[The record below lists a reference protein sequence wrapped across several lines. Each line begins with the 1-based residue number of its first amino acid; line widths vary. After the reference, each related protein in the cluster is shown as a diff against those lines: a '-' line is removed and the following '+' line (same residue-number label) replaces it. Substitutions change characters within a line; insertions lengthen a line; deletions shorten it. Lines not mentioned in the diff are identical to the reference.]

1 MSDLEGN
8 MITSNSAD
16 SSNSSEAPTTI
27 CLEDAENSNIENDN
41 EDEYFLVLE
50 HESGPDMRV
59 AEMREAA
66 KEKENEILHLM
77 NTICMLQRER
87 ESISETADEIEQ
99 KKFEQLSE
107 EFQTYQENTDKH
119 IEDLQSLVEVK
130 NKTLVKL
137 QQELD
142 SEQGSSKQQ
151 VVDLYKEVQAKTK
164 ENYSLLRQLTEERK
178 KCVEMYKT
186 ETLINKEKVEL
197 SKENESL
204 KSQIEVLTA
213 ELEGER
219 IRRKDL
225 NMKIYN
231 LRAKRMADSD
241 SSAIISNNDEI

>member
-1 MSDLEGN
+1 MGMSDLEGN

-77 NTICMLQRER
+77 NMICMLQRER

-119 IEDLQSLVEVK
+119 IEDLQSLVE
-130 NKTLVKL
+130 
-137 QQELD
+137 ELD